1 MNFSYTKVRPLRG
14 RPCIILIY
22 LFVKQK
28 WTITLVACIFT
39 ALSGKRHIPSICS
52 PARFMDWIPAAS
64 SSTYNQGFASMT
76 RDLHCTTY
84 QATIGLSM
92 YCLGFGVVPLVTAS
106 LSEEFGRMPLYVV
119 SAAGFALTH
128 MMIAL

>member
-1 MNFSYTKVRPLRG
+1 
-14 RPCIILIY
+14 
-22 LFVKQK
+22 
-28 WTITLVACIFT
+28 
-39 ALSGKRHIPSICS
+39 
-52 PARFMDWIPAAS
+52 
-64 SSTYNQGFASMT
+64 MT

-92 YCLGFGVVPLVTAS
+92 YCLGFGIVPLVTAS
-106 LSEEFGRMPLYVV
+106 LSEEFGRMPLYIV